1 MTKKDYELIAD
12 TFYNLK
18 EIAQQNGHTA
28 TFEMIVGNL
37 ATQLEID
44 NPLFKRGLFFKACG
58 VAL

>member
-18 EIAQQNGHTA
+18 EIAIQSGHVF
-28 TFEMIVGNL
+28 TFLMIVANL

-44 NPLFKRGLFFKACG
+44 NPLFKRDLFFKACG
-58 VAL
+58 LGN